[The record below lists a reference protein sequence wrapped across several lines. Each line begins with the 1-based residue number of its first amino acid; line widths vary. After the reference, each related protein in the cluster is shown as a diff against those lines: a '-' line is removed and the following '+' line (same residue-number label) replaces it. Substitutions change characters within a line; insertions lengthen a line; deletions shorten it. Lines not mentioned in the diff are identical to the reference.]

1 MRACVCI
8 GIGVCA
14 CACVSVGVCSEVA
27 AKVTSSCTMPRAS
40 VYCRY
45 GVVVLDE
52 AHIRSLD
59 TDVLIGLARQLLDRR
74 DRDAP
79 KLVIMSATLNAGRFA
94 DFFGGKVFRI
104 PGRMCV
110 QAGRLCRALEQPYH
124 SIGTISLASCYRTR
138 SNLWPVCSELLESEV
153 QSISADVT

>member
-1 MRACVCI
+1 MEMEDKAHYENAATHCMLVLRSLPMSQALTRAP
-8 GIGVCA
+8 
-14 CACVSVGVCSEVA
+14 S
-27 AKVTSSCTMPRAS
+27 PR
-40 VYCRY
+40 RY

-94 DFFGGKVFRI
+94 DFFGGKIFRI

-110 QAGRLCRALEQPYH
+110 RASHHPRCTGCARLQLVNW
-124 SIGTISLASCYRTR
+124 RTP
-138 SNLWPVCSELLESEV
+138 SHQLLHHH
-153 QSISADVT
+153 ARL